1 MERESLPERESL
13 SLESATSYILE
24 ECRMVLPGIQALL
37 GFQFIAVFNDDFR
50 ERLSRGEQLVHL
62 SSIVLV
68 TVAIALVMAPAALH
82 RQSEPRSVSERF
94 INVSST
100 LLLAGMFPLA
110 LGISLD
116 VYLISAMIMGTPEA
130 GGLVA
135 GALLLVFAA
144 LWLWLPARERR
155 LRRL

>member
-1 MERESLPERESL
+1 MERESL

-24 ECRMVLPGIQALL
+24 ECRMVLPGIQTLL
-37 GFQFIAVFNDDFR
+37 GFQLIAVFNDGFR
-50 ERLSRGEQLVHL
+50 ETLSRGEQLLHL
-62 SSIVLV
+62 AAIVLV

-130 GGLVA
+130 GGLMA